1 MRSVAMVTVW
11 AVLLALLWKKEA
23 DPGLQEYWSN
33 LDAKEQAW
41 RAEHP
46 ELSGKDGLPDWINDN
61 E

>member
-1 MRSVAMVTVW
+1 MVTVW